1 MVIPLPPPSTSV
13 TSNSISPAPATTFFF
28 CLSARSDIRRSI
40 PLSSLARS
48 AARRGGVETLC
59 RVSVKTEKQILG
71 ILSELRLFSGCM
83 CKTLMQ
89 PQCATLTVDAIAILI
104 VRMQVLFCYFAFLL
118 NKLCLCRC
126 TCFPGGPILCLFS
139 SIFYHSGV
147 LEPIPAVSRTG
158 EVASLLQSIEHRDK
172 QLFTYLGSCQLA

>member
-1 MVIPLPPPSTSV
+1 MVQ
-13 TSNSISPAPATTFFF
+13 
-28 CLSARSDIRRSI
+28 RS
-40 PLSSLARS
+40 
-48 AARRGGVETLC
+48 GVETLC

-71 ILSELRLFSGCM
+71 ILSELRLFSGRM
-83 CKTLMQ
+83 CETLMQ

-126 TCFPGGPILCLFS
+126 TCFPRGPILCLFS

-172 QLFTYLGSCQLA
+172 QLFTLAIISGELPISLTCMSLGYRRKPGYLREDM

>member
-13 TSNSISPAPATTFFF
+13 TSNSISPGPATTFFFFF

-40 PLSSLARS
+40 TLSSLARR
-48 AARRGGVETLC
+48 AVRRSGVETLC

-71 ILSELRLFSGCM
+71 ILSELRLFSGRM
-83 CKTLMQ
+83 CETLMQ

-118 NKLCLCRC
+118 N
-126 TCFPGGPILCLFS
+126 
-139 SIFYHSGV
+139 
-147 LEPIPAVSRTG
+147 
-158 EVASLLQSIEHRDK
+158 
-172 QLFTYLGSCQLA
+172 